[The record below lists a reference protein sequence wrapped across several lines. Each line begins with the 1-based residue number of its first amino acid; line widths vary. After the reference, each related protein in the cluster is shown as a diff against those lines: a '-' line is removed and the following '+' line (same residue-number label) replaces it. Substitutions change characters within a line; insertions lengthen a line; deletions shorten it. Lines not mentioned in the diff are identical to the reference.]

1 MPTKI
6 DIIAPVTIGRDAISL
21 TVDIDS
27 EPLQAFKVLQINID
41 YDEAGTNGVSVP
53 LELIIQ
59 PGFGGGGTANGYK
72 RTVYRRT
79 APARFL
85 YRPPAAGQYLIL
97 LKEIHHNRLQGR
109 LLIEVAGDKHAT
121 PIVRSRS

>member
-1 MPTKI
+1 MVNKI
-6 DIIAPVTIGRDAISL
+6 DTIAPVTIGRDAISL

-27 EPLQAFKVLQINID
+27 EPLQTFKVLQINID
-41 YDEAGTNGVSVP
+41 YSDAGDPGISVP

-59 PGFGGGGTANGYK
+59 PGFGSGGTANGYK

-79 APARFL
+79 APTQFL

-97 LKEIHHNRLQGR
+97 LREIHHNRLQGR
-109 LLIEVAGDKHAT
+109 LLIDVAGDKHAE
-121 PIVRSRS
+121 PIIRERS